1 MLFNGIQ
8 TAFANLRM
16 AVEASEV
23 DGFLTTVTGGLAD
36 FSVANLG
43 KVLVA
48 GLGISVGLVLC
59 WFGYRWVVRR
69 VMDALKKGRA

>member
-8 TAFANLRM
+8 SVLSNLRM
-16 AVEASEV
+16 AVEASEI
-23 DGFLTTVTGGLAD
+23 DTFLTTVTNGLAD